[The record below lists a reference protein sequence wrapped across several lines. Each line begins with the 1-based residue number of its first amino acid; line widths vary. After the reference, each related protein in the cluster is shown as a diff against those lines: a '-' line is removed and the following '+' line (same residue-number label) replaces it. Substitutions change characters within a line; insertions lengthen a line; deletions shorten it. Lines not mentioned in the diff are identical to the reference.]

1 MVDLLVICVVDSCT
15 PQEDGSSGKSRV
27 RFLKNRLR
35 RGYFL
40 KIGFAAGIS

>member
-15 PQEDGSSGKSRV
+15 PQEDGSSGKSRA

-35 RGYFL
+35 LEHFL
-40 KIGFAAGIS
+40 KIGFAADIS